1 MGSVAI
7 GQRPKNW
14 LRFGRTMPGSHMLR
28 FFSYDSTGEVDFAPL
43 RNVVLHEKDEVVV
56 GGRVTHKDDLIVC
69 ERESRGAT
77 GLGLLYDVGEPGDLG
92 LRTCLLEQRSKPY
105 VLAVELA
112 RHRIAMFVQKAEEWM
127 MIDLDE
133 SHPAMQMWDEARRLF
148 TRAMVTNDTLAA
160 DRAGRTSLALAV
172 KASERLAM
180 AHAEILLKRR
190 FRKRAAPSTAIGVRL
205 DPRLCGDTLR
215 ELAHKH
221 FRLMAL
227 PLRWDRLCPARGEYS
242 WDDADDWIAWAE
254 DHGLRV
260 LAGPLIDLGRNGLPD
275 WVAAKATTYPHLRD
289 LAYEHVEAVVNRYG
303 DHVGMWSIGT
313 GINTNTTMD
322 LRAKDMIDLVRT
334 LALRI
339 REGHRGRRVIVEI
352 EQPWSEYMFT
362 RPEAIGPATFV
373 EQIGQS
379 GVRLD
384 AIGLRLQMGDGAD
397 GRVMRDLMELSRLID
412 RYFQLDPKIIVTD
425 LGVPDRP
432 VSVDGGRW
440 RGPWSE
446 ELQARWA
453 VRAVPMLL
461 SKPHIESVV
470 WTDLFDHAETTPPHA
485 GLINENGAA
494 KNVFKRLISLRKQ
507 LSKPFGPA
515 PTPPAV

>member
-1 MGSVAI
+1 
-7 GQRPKNW
+7 
-14 LRFGRTMPGSHMLR
+14 MPTSHMLR
-28 FFSYDSTGEVDFAPL
+28 FVSYDATGGVDSTPL

-56 GGRVTHKDDLIVC
+56 AGRVAHKGEHIVC
-69 ERESRGAT
+69 EREGRGAT
-77 GLGLLYDVGEPGDLG
+77 AIGLLYDVGEPGDLG
-92 LRTCLLEQRSKPY
+92 LRTCLLEQRSAPY

-133 SHPAMQMWDEARRLF
+133 SHPAMQLWDEARHLF
-148 TRAMVTNDTLAA
+148 TKAMVTNDTLEA
-160 DRAGRTSLALAV
+160 DRAGRASLALAV
-172 KASERLAM
+172 MASERLAM

-190 FRKRAAPSTAIGVRL
+190 FRKRAAPSTSIGVRL
-205 DPRLCGDTLR
+205 DPRRCGDALR

-227 PLRWDRLCPARGEYS
+227 PIRWDRLCPAQGEYC
-242 WDDADDWIAWAE
+242 WDDSDDWIAWAE

-260 LAGPLIDLGRNGLPD
+260 LAGPLIDLGRNGLPA
-275 WVAAKATTYPHLRD
+275 WVTAKATTYPCLRD
-289 LAYEHVEAVVNRYG
+289 LAYEHVEAVVSRYG

-313 GINTNTTMD
+313 GFNTNTTMD

-362 RPEAIGPATFV
+362 RPHAIGPATFV

-384 AIGLRLQMGDGAD
+384 AIGLRLQMGDGVD
-397 GRVMRDLMELSRLID
+397 GRVMRDMMELSRLID

-432 VSVDGGRW
+432 VGVEGGRW
-440 RGPWSE
+440 RGPWTE

-470 WTDLFDHAETTPPHA
+470 WTDLFDHAETTPAHA
-485 GLINENGAA
+485 GLINEKGAV
-494 KNVFKRLISLRKQ
+494 KHVLKRLISLRKQ
-507 LSKPFGPA
+507 LSKPLGPA
-515 PTPPAV
+515 QTPPVA